1 MRKFLIILLCVLPLL
16 GCSKKWEWSV
26 PLAVN
31 STEVDVPGNL
41 AGHLYIP
48 VYSTVRWNLSF
59 EYDEGGIQWLHPDI
73 TSGKGYNV
81 CVRVEYDAN
90 PFPEERIAYAVIVP
104 EDTSTGAGT
113 IRVRLKQPAT
123 K

>member
-1 MRKFLIILLCVLPLL
+1 MRRFLILLLCVLPIL
-16 GCSKKWEWSV
+16 GCSKKWEWTI

-41 AGHLYIP
+41 TGHLYIP
-48 VYSTVRWNLSF
+48 IYSSVKWNLSF
-59 EYDEGGIQWLHPDI
+59 DYGDSPVQWLHPDI

-81 CVRVEYDAN
+81 CVRIEYDAN
-90 PFPEERIAYAVIVP
+90 PFPENRVAYLVIVP
-104 EDTSTGAGT
+104 EDSSAGAET
-113 IRVRLKQPAT
+113 IRVRLTQPAT

>member
-1 MRKFLIILLCVLPLL
+1 MRKLLIILLCILAA
-16 GCSKKWEWSV
+16 GCAKKWEWSV

-31 STEVDVPGNL
+31 STEVNVPGNL

-48 VYSTVRWNLSF
+48 IYSTVKWNLSF
-59 EYDEGGIQWLHPDI
+59 DYGDSDIQWLHPDM

-81 CVRVEYDAN
+81 CVRIEYDAN
-90 PFPEERIAYAVIVP
+90 PFNESRVAYVVIVP
-104 EDTSTGAGT
+104 EDTSTGAET
-113 IRVRLKQPAT
+113 IRVRLTQPAT

>member
-1 MRKFLIILLCVLPLL
+1 MRRFLIILLCVLPLL
-16 GCSKKWEWSV
+16 GCSNKWEWTI

-41 AGHLYIP
+41 AGHLYLP
-48 VYSTVRWNLSF
+48 VYSTVQWNLSF
-59 EYDEGGIQWLHPDI
+59 DYGDSDIQWLHPDM

-81 CVRVEYDAN
+81 CVRIEYDAN
-90 PFPEERIAYAVIVP
+90 PFPESRVAYVVIVP
-104 EDTSTGAGT
+104 EDTSTGAET
-113 IRVRLKQPAT
+113 IRVRLTQPAT